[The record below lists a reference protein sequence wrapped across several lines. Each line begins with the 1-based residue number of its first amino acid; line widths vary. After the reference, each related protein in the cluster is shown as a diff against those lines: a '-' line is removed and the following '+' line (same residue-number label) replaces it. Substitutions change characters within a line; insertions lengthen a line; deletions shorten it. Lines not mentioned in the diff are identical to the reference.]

1 MTAVSPPSRDSIGR
15 GKPGLLFATLMLGL
29 MSQGLAFTAFA
40 AALPQ
45 MARDFGARGEFI
57 AQMVMGLAA
66 LGLMVGAL
74 ASGWILERAGML
86 ATLVGAT
93 LAFGLAGAGGMFL
106 ADPSLLL
113 ASRFAVGF
121 ASACM
126 TTACMWGIGTEYDG
140 HQRAR
145 ALGISSGLGSIA
157 ALIGTVLGGFIAQR
171 AGWRLAFAQFPAFAA
186 VGLLLV
192 LVSVRQVRPGRS
204 ADTSVHETPFLA
216 RLLAF
221 YFLSTMLYAVMFMG
235 STQFAFLLQSDGIS
249 SSSTRSLFIGAI
261 TVVGASTSLCYGA
274 LQKRLSATGAFAL
287 GLLGMT
293 LSLATIGA
301 SSAPAYA
308 AAGAVLMG
316 LYVGITSPYVYH
328 EVTERTTPNVR
339 GRAIGVLSAFCYLG
353 AFLNPPV
360 FAALSRWV
368 GMRGVFFAAALG
380 TAALA
385 AATAARL
392 LSRRRAVRA
401 G

>member
-1 MTAVSPPSRDSIGR
+1 
-15 GKPGLLFATLMLGL
+15 MLGL

-66 LGLMVGAL
+66 LGLMLGAL
-74 ASGWILERAGML
+74 ASGWILERAGL
-86 ATLVGAT
+86 LPTLLGAT
-93 LAFGLAGAGGMFL
+93 LAFGLAGAGGMYL
-106 ADPSLLL
+106 TDSSLLL
-113 ASRFAVGF
+113 ASRFVVGF

-126 TTACMWGIGTEYDG
+126 TTACMWGIGTEYHG
-140 HQRAR
+140 HRRAR
-145 ALGISSGLGSIA
+145 ALGVSSGLGSIA

-171 AGWRLAFAQFPAFAA
+171 AGWRLAFAQFPVFAA
-186 VGLLLV
+186 TGLLLV
-192 LVSVRQVRPGRS
+192 LLGVRQVRPSRS
-204 ADTSVHETPFLA
+204 RETSVHGKPFLIQ
-216 RLLAF
+216 LLPF
-221 YFLSTMLYAVMFMG
+221 YLLSTMLYALMFMG
-235 STQFAFLLQSDGIS
+235 STQFAFLLQSDGIG
-249 SSSTRSLFIGAI
+249 SSSTRSLFIGTI
-261 TVVGASTSLCYGA
+261 TIVGASTSLCYGA

-287 GLLGMT
+287 GLLSMT

-301 SSAPAYA
+301 STAPAYV

-316 LYVGITSPYVYH
+316 LYVGITSPYLYH
-328 EVTERTTPNVR
+328 EVTEWTTEDVR
-339 GRAIGVLSAFCYLG
+339 GSAIGVLSAFCYLG

-360 FAALSRWV
+360 FGALNRWL

-380 TAALA
+380 TAALT
-385 AATAARL
+385 AATAVRL

>member
-1 MTAVSPPSRDSIGR
+1 MATVSPSSRVSIGR
-15 GKPGLLFATLMLGL
+15 GRPGPLFATLMLGL

-45 MARDFGARGEFI
+45 MARDFGARGELI

-66 LGLMVGAL
+66 LGLLVGAL
-74 ASGWILERAGML
+74 ASGWILERTGML
-86 ATLVGAT
+86 VTLLGAT
-93 LAFGLAGAGGMFL
+93 LLFGLAGAVGL
-106 ADPSLLL
+106 YHIDATSLL

-145 ALGISSGLGSIA
+145 ALGVSSGLGSVA
-157 ALIGTVLGGFIAQR
+157 ALVGTVLGGFIAQH
-171 AGWRLAFAQFPAFAA
+171 AGWRLAFAQFPVFATA
-186 VGLLLV
+186 GLLLA
-192 LVSVRQVRPGRS
+192 LYSVRQVKPARSSAAGRGK
-204 ADTSVHETPFLA
+204 PFLV
-216 RLLAF
+216 RLLPF
-221 YFLSTMLYAVMFMG
+221 YFLSTMLFAAMFMG
-235 STQFAFLLQSDGIS
+235 STQFAFLLQSDGVG

-261 TVVGASTSLCYGA
+261 TVVGALTSLCYGP

-287 GLLGMT
+287 ALLSMT
-293 LSLATIGA
+293 LSLAAIGA
-301 SSAPAYA
+301 STAAAYA
-308 AAGAVLMG
+308 AVGAVLMG
-316 LYVGITSPYVYH
+316 LYVGIANPYVYH
-328 EVTERTTPNVR
+328 EVTEWTTEDVR

-368 GMRGVFFAAALG
+368 GLRGAFFVTALAMG
-380 TAALA
+380 ALA
-385 AATAARL
+385 AATAVRL
-392 LSRRRAVRA
+392 LNRRRAVRA

>member
-1 MTAVSPPSRDSIGR
+1 MTAVSPPSRVSIGR

-74 ASGWILERAGML
+74 ASGWILERAGLL

-93 LAFGLAGAGGMFL
+93 LAFGLAGAGGMYL
-106 ADPSLLL
+106 TDPSLLL

-171 AGWRLAFAQFPAFAA
+171 AGWRLSFAQFPAFAA
-186 VGLLLV
+186 VGLLLA
-192 LVSVRQVRPGRS
+192 LISVRQVRPGRS
-204 ADTSVHETPFLA
+204 SDTSVRSKPFLA
-216 RLLAF
+216 RLLTF

-235 STQFAFLLQSDGIS
+235 STQFAFLLQSDGVS

-261 TVVGASTSLCYGA
+261 TVVGAATSLCYGA

-287 GLLGMT
+287 GLLSMT

-316 LYVGITSPYVYH
+316 VYVGITSPYVYH
-328 EVTERTTPNVR
+328 EVTERTTADVR

-368 GMRGVFFAAALG
+368 GMRGVFLTAALG
-380 TAALA
+380 TAVLA